1 MEKLELK
8 VSGMSCG
15 HCVAAVSKSLNALD
29 GVDVENV
36 EIGSVKVSYDPASLS
51 RDRIAEAVA
60 DAGFEVVG

>member
-29 GVDVENV
+29 GVDIENV
-36 EIGSVKVSYDPASLS
+36 DIGSVKVSYDPSSLS